1 MQKYGSNLQ
10 KNVKLRIESGRSWDV
25 KVESMEDE
33 LFCFSRGWENF
44 AQDVGL
50 KMGEFLVFNL
60 NGGGLS
66 VDVSVYETSGCK
78 KEFPDAK
85 NICWNDKSSSPL
97 YYETV
102 LKLHHRSR
110 VRALQERK
118 LVKNEAKNAE
128 RASMQTSQDK
138 SATVEAYA
146 KAYKKASK
154 HYAQI
159 QAVQEQVQPLLLVAT
174 YFRVANTT

>member
-1 MQKYGSNLQ
+1 
-10 KNVKLRIESGRSWDV
+10 
-25 KVESMEDE
+25 MEDE

-159 QAVQEQVQPLLLVAT
+159 QAVQEQPLLLVAT